1 MENNKN
7 IVLVVVLALV
17 AGFGGGVFGEFIMPD
32 KEPVLGYDGSK
43 IVEERIYI
51 EESEVIKVID
61 EVMPAV
67 VNVVVSKDF
76 PIAPDSAP
84 FHDRRYIEGYESLE
98 VGGGTGFI
106 VSADGLVLTNKHVV
120 DDLKASYKVI
130 LSNGDEYD
138 VEVLSRDPFDDVA
151 VLKMLE
157 VKDLP
162 VVKLGDSD
170 LLKVGQKVL
179 AIGNA
184 LALYGNTVT
193 SGIISAKGREV
204 AAYNDFGVVE
214 NLVDLI
220 QTDAAI
226 NLGNSGGPLINL
238 NGEVIGMNVAVAEDA
253 NSIGF
258 AIPIN
263 DLKHVL
269 TSIEKYGEIIRPV
282 LGVRFVT
289 LTNDQIE
296 ELGAEIDSG
305 AMIVAGEALSETA
318 LVPGGAAE
326 KAGLKE
332 YDVITEVDGIKV
344 SQENPLQKIIR
355 DYNPGDVL
363 SFSVWRDGETMV
375 IEVTLESSKD
385 L

>member
-1 MENNKN
+1 MENKKI
-7 IVLVVVLALV
+7 IVSTVIISLFAGLV
-17 AGFGGGVFGEFIMPD
+17 GGGLGVFLFKSSP
-32 KEPVLGYDGSK
+32 PALSSDGTK
-43 IVEERIYI
+43 LIEERTYV
-51 EESEVIKVID
+51 EESEVINVI
-61 EVMPAV
+61 EHVMPAV
-67 VNVVVSKDF
+67 VSVVMSKDF

-84 FHDRRYIEGYESLE
+84 FHDRKYIEGYESLE
-98 VGGGTGFI
+98 VGGGTGFV
-106 VSADGLVLTNKHVV
+106 VSSDGLVLTNKHVV
-120 DDLKASYKVI
+120 DDVNATYKVI
-130 LSNGDEYD
+130 LSDGDEYD

-151 VLKMLE
+151 VLQMLE
-157 VKDLP
+157 AKDLP
-162 VVKLGDSD
+162 VVDLGDSD
-170 LLKVGQKVL
+170 ALKVGQRVL

-193 SGIISAKGREV
+193 SGIVSAKGREV
-204 AAYNDFGVVE
+204 AAYNDFGIVE
-214 NLVDLI
+214 NLIDLI

-238 NGEVIGMNVAVAEDA
+238 KGEVIGMNVAVAENA

-282 LGVRFVT
+282 LGVRFVI
-289 LTNDQIE
+289 LTDEQIQ
-296 ELGAEIDSG
+296 ELGADVESG
-305 AMIVAGEALSETA
+305 AMVVAGESLSETA

-332 YDVITEVDGIKV
+332 YDIITEVDGIKV
-344 SQENPLQKIIR
+344 TKENPLQKIIR
-355 DYNPGDVL
+355 SYNPGDL
-363 SFSVWRDGETMV
+363 LEFSVWRDGEV
-375 IEVTLESSKD
+375 SKFEVTLESSKD